1 MIIKLLLSL
10 TLIISTNT
18 WTEAISEEEVIA
30 KVNQFFELL
39 DIEVYKKEKVL
50 TILTN
55 DFQIFEACQ
64 FYNLRLYK
72 VLGTNY

>member
-55 DFQIFEACQ
+55 DFQIF
-64 FYNLRLYK
+64 
-72 VLGTNY
+72 